1 MKAKYKNAIRSKML
15 IRNALITLLNKK
27 PLSDISVTDIVK
39 FADTNRGTFYNHYSN
54 PLDILEEIKNELME
68 KLSVVLKNSKNTS
81 SIDDLLDI
89 INSYFLEN
97 EKDYKIIVNAIP
109 YSVVEKI
116 KHNFIEEITK
126 IDLNGTSL
134 VTVHFA
140 VNGLVGLY
148 LDYLKD
154 NVPFSYQ
161 EVIKSSKEIIHKLF
175 L

>member
-39 FADTNRGTFYNHYSN
+39 FADINRGTFYNHYSN

-89 INSYFLEN
+89 INSYSSGIINKVLVWLLLGIYVIFLG
-97 EKDYKIIVNAIP
+97 YIIQTFFR
-109 YSVVEKI
+109 K
-116 KHNFIEEITK
+116 KK
-126 IDLNGTSL
+126 
-134 VTVHFA
+134 
-140 VNGLVGLY
+140 
-148 LDYLKD
+148 
-154 NVPFSYQ
+154 
-161 EVIKSSKEIIHKLF
+161 
-175 L
+175 